1 MPSLNHVRIIPAK
14 IVCDDDGDFWTMDTA
29 GSSNRCR
36 ATNPTMTNSATADST
51 TRHRRRSRPGCIGG
65 TSCIGIDPAVAHLTS
80 SLDVCSFSNAAAPLS
95 RCCCD
100 AAAMLLLSPPRESSR
115 TRTTGQ
121 STGSICRSTP
131 SVCRWYGTRFSNTP
145 PLTAIVR
152 RGTAIVVVHLTA
164 AVAIQQRRWLAAAF
178 SL

>member
-1 MPSLNHVRIIPAK
+1 MATTTAILGPWIRPVLRIDAVRRIRRRRIRRRWIRQRAIDGKVALVVSAGRHALALIPPSLI
-14 IVCDDDGDFWTMDTA
+14 
-29 GSSNRCR
+29 SL
-36 ATNPTMTNSATADST
+36 
-51 TRHRRRSRPGCIGG
+51 RRS
-65 TSCIGIDPAVAHLTS
+65 T
-80 SLDVCSFSNAAAPLS
+80 FAPSPMLPH
-95 RCCCD
+95 RFCD